1 MVRNKGEVE
10 IQADLRPRSSLDL
23 NHQFKIS
30 ELPASSQPREIF
42 NFLEQEL
49 TRYQSVRPPDNTHQ
63 RTLSTPMIHSMQ
75 LNFSQTSGRLRD
87 IMFEMSEKRP
97 YIEPPA
103 IQGMRERLS
112 TGSLGGRVEH
122 TISVKKNVNHPDF

>member
-1 MVRNKGEVE
+1 M
-10 IQADLRPRSSLDL
+10 I
-23 NHQFKIS
+23 
-30 ELPASSQPREIF
+30 
-42 NFLEQEL
+42 
-49 TRYQSVRPPDNTHQ
+49 QSV
-63 RTLSTPMIHSMQ
+63 Q

-103 IQGMRERLS
+103 IQGMRERLT

-122 TISVKKNVNHPDF
+122 TISVNKNVNRRDF

>member
-1 MVRNKGEVE
+1 MERHKEDVGT
-10 IQADLRPRSSLDL
+10 QADLRPPSSLDL
-23 NHQFKIS
+23 VHQFKIS
-30 ELPASSQPREIF
+30 ELPASSQPRQIF

-49 TRYQSVRPPDNTHQ
+49 TRYQSVRPDTNQ
-63 RTLSTPMIHSMQ
+63 RTLSTPMIQSVQ

-97 YIEPPA
+97 YREPPA